1 MLITIQELLVRCG
14 FPKDAKAKLVRHK
27 DHRQNVYDLYRFHR
41 DKFEDYQAIQSKPV
55 FDKLDYIVSFIGE
68 DAFAGC
74 TSLQGIYY
82 GENTPSAVRGIESD
96 GISNDDAEEVARYN
110 LSGRPCSPNEKGVQ
124 IIVYSNFTTKTVILE

>member
-55 FDKLDYIVSFIGE
+55 FHELDYIVSFIGE
-68 DAFAGC
+68 EGRRARFVGVYRVLRVP
-74 TSLQGIYY
+74 T
-82 GENTPSAVRGIESD
+82 N
-96 GISNDDAEEVARYN
+96 IS
-110 LSGRPCSPNEKGVQ
+110 
-124 IIVYSNFTTKTVILE
+124 IH